1 MNIKETATKHSKESI
16 DEMERNLLR
25 IDDLLQRQRGEM
37 ELVGQ
42 LETELT
48 QRKQTIASMNRE
60 HAILIGT
67 IQREVKSVESSEED
81 CGKRRQLSD
90 PSNQRTK
97 RIAN

>member
-1 MNIKETATKHSKESI
+1 
-16 DEMERNLLR
+16 
-25 IDDLLQRQRGEM
+25 M

-42 LETELT
+42 LETELN

-67 IQREVKSVESSEED
+67 IQREVKCVESSEED
-81 CGKRRQLSD
+81 YKRRRNTD

-97 RIAN
+97 RITNKLLLTK